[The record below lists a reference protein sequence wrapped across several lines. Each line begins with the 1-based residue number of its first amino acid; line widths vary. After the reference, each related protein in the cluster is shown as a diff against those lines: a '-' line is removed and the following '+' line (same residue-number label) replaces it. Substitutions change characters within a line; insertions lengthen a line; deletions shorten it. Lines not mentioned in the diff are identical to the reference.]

1 MIKENQKQFEKFMV
15 DCDKKNIYENWIIGN
30 KTFNSKEIVNQNLMI
45 HMIIKKYR
53 FKLKN

>member
-30 KTFNSKEIVNQNLMI
+30 KTFNSKEIVN
-45 HMIIKKYR
+45 
-53 FKLKN
+53 